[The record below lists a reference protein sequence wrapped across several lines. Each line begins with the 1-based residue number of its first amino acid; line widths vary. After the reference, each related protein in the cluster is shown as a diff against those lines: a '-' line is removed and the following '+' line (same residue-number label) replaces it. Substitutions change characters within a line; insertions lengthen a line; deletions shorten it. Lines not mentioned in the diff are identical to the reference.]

1 MNYKCEY
8 GVNMVFCPECGKE
21 VKDAK
26 FCSNCG
32 SLLPKVDEPVEAPAV
47 EEPVEEVVPE
57 VEAVDEPVEEVVP
70 EVEADEA
77 VDVPSEEESVEE
89 VVQDVEADDPVDV
102 PVEEESVEDVAQDE
116 AEEEVTEV
124 TAEEEQEEVIS
135 EDSAD
140 ELAEEEVIDTPAEEE
155 AAEDT
160 VDVNVSKNTKFCSNC
175 GTEVAI
181 ETVFCPQCG
190 FRLIGEDKPQTKFCQ
205 NCGKKID
212 INAEI
217 CPHCGVRV
225 ANVAAYQ
232 EKNSLLAAI
241 LSFLFPGL
249 GHIYLGLNKKGISFI
264 IAYIVSAILILLF
277 VGIVLCIIVWLWA
290 LIDSIKSTE
299 ALNRG
304 EFVEDK
310 LF

>member
-47 EEPVEEVVPE
+47 EEPVEEVIPE
-57 VEAVDEPVEEVVP
+57 VEAEEAVESVEEVVP
-70 EVEADEA
+70 EVEA
-77 VDVPSEEESVEE
+77 EEDSAADSAEEDQEE
-89 VVQDVEADDPVDV
+89 VVSEESADEPAEEEV
-102 PVEEESVEDVAQDE
+102 PVEEE
-116 AEEEVTEV
+116 T
-124 TAEEEQEEVIS
+124 
-135 EDSAD
+135 
-140 ELAEEEVIDTPAEEE
+140 
-155 AAEDT
+155 AEDT
-160 VDVNVSKNTKFCSNC
+160 IDVNVSKNSKFCSNC
-175 GTEVAI
+175 GTEVAV

-190 FRLIGEDKPQTKFCQ
+190 FRLIGEEKPQTKFCQ

-225 ANVAAYQ
+225 AHVAAYQ
-232 EKNSLLAAI
+232 EKNALLAAI

-290 LIDSIKSTE
+290 LIDSIKSAE